1 MAIRPHHHRRTQH
14 HRLTSRD
21 RRMSHPHPTSHP
33 LGPHRRTAASR
44 ALGALVVVLLM
55 LAGCTDPNG
64 QSDGQDASAP
74 HEAAA
79 EALAAALS
87 TGDMSAA
94 PLAADQRTVAQADV
108 DEALAQM
115 EGIDREVEISWV
127 SSPYE
132 EDGVTAADAAMRWDW
147 YVPGAEEPWS
157 YPISVRLESSGADGE
172 GEDAAEWH
180 AEWSRDLIA
189 RELGSAGVFTVEYTN
204 AERGTILDGDDEVLV
219 ANRPVYRIGIDKT
232 FIDPDQWEDDAIAL
246 AEELE
251 FDDPQAYAD
260 RVLAYGPRAFVDAV
274 IIPQDN
280 PEGLD
285 TEALRSIE
293 GVNFVRAERVQ
304 GPTEG
309 FARPVLGRVGEATAE
324 IIEASEGQVSAG
336 DMVGLSGLQ
345 AQYEEIFRGT
355 PGVTIFAEGGAGE
368 TQEESDGE
376 GDAGDGDGAESDAA
390 EGDDGATSATE
401 DDGEAA
407 ADSDA
412 RQQVFSTEPV
422 EGPALHTTLD
432 PEVQIA
438 AEEVL
443 ADVEPAS
450 ALVAIRPSD
459 GHILAVAS
467 GPGSQGWSTAT
478 LGQYAPG
485 STFKMVTALAML
497 RSGTGLEDTVQC
509 PESLTV
515 DGYTFSNNPGYPD
528 DALGEI
534 TLMEAIAHSCNTA
547 FVGQH
552 ETLDPAQIASAA
564 AALGLIGLDEQ
575 GYPLFTGSVPQDVS
589 TTEHAAAMIGQG
601 QVLASP
607 VGMAVVAASLSAGQ
621 TVTPTLLRD
630 LEEFLEQA
638 PGQAGGTDAD
648 AGEQEASDGEGAPGG
663 SPGTDADAGGVDGGD
678 GGQAGAPNGTSEVP
692 GGQGGVP
699 GDDGAGATPEDEGDT
714 QGLEHEPL
722 TNEEAAVLRQAMRA
736 VVVDGT
742 TPMLQDVSGS
752 PVAAKSGTAEHGTE
766 GTVRAWVIAI
776 QDDLAV
782 AAFVEDGEYGAATA
796 GPLVQEF
803 LDAVN

>member
-1 MAIRPHHHRRTQH
+1 MAIRPHHHRRTLH
-14 HRLTSRD
+14 HRLTSRA
-21 RRMSHPHPTSHP
+21 RRMSHPHPASHP
-33 LGPHRRTAASR
+33 LGPHHRTAASR

-94 PLAADQRTVAQADV
+94 PLAADQRASAQADV
-108 DEALAQM
+108 EEALAQL

-132 EDGVTAADAAMRWDW
+132 EDGHTAADAAMRWVW
-147 YVPGAEEPWS
+147 NVPGADEPWS
-157 YPISVRLESSGADGE
+157 YPISVRLQTTSGDGE
-172 GEDAAEWH
+172 DDEDAAEWQV
-180 AEWSRDLIA
+180 AWSRDLIA
-189 RELGSAGVFTVEYTN
+189 RELGSDGVFTVEYTD
-204 AERGTILDGDDEVLV
+204 AERGAILDGEDEVLV

-232 FIDPDQWEDDAIAL
+232 FIDSDQWEDDAIAL

-497 RSGTGLEDTVQC
+497 RSGTGLEDTVHC

-515 DGYTFSNNPGYPD
+515 DGYTFSN
-528 DALGEI
+528 
-534 TLMEAIAHSCNTA
+534 
-547 FVGQH
+547 
-552 ETLDPAQIASAA
+552 
-564 AALGLIGLDEQ
+564 
-575 GYPLFTGSVPQDVS
+575 
-589 TTEHAAAMIGQG
+589 
-601 QVLASP
+601 
-607 VGMAVVAASLSAGQ
+607 
-621 TVTPTLLRD
+621 
-630 LEEFLEQA
+630 
-638 PGQAGGTDAD
+638 
-648 AGEQEASDGEGAPGG
+648 
-663 SPGTDADAGGVDGGD
+663 
-678 GGQAGAPNGTSEVP
+678 
-692 GGQGGVP
+692 
-699 GDDGAGATPEDEGDT
+699 
-714 QGLEHEPL
+714 
-722 TNEEAAVLRQAMRA
+722 
-736 VVVDGT
+736 
-742 TPMLQDVSGS
+742 
-752 PVAAKSGTAEHGTE
+752 K
-766 GTVRAWVIAI
+766 
-776 QDDLAV
+776 
-782 AAFVEDGEYGAATA
+782 
-796 GPLVQEF
+796 
-803 LDAVN
+803 